1 MSFNKNVD
9 TCLDEI
15 VNVEN
20 LITDIVKDDTFDK
33 LIQNQ
38 ERQNEDSLRTRA
50 NIISFDF
57 VALDFSTLFDS
68 VSISESDF
76 LRIVGANKSR
86 IYKKS
91 GAYQERLYSNY
102 LQALEEQDLGYLK
115 DVFEKAEKLRDN
127 IIAARA
133 LMLNRNFKRE
143 WRKNFGNISPVSVL
157 RATGSMRQ
165 INIIW
170 SLAQ

>member
-9 TCLDEI
+9 TCLNEI

-20 LITDIVKDDTFDK
+20 LISDIVKDDAFDK
-33 LIQNQ
+33 LTQSQ
-38 ERQNEDSLRTRA
+38 ERQSLDLVRTRA
-50 NIISFDF
+50 DVIDFDF
-57 VALDFSTLFDS
+57 VALDFSTLFDT
-68 VSISESDF
+68 VSITESDF

-86 IYKKS
+86 IYKNS

-115 DVFEKAEKLRDN
+115 DVFEKAAKLRDN

-143 WRKNFGNISPVSVL
+143 WRKNFGNISPVAVL